1 MASPPRPRSPPVTR
15 SMRARAAASSERI
28 PPDVLFDVLLRLPA
42 RDLCRLRA
50 VCRSWR
56 DLTSGDPLFAAAH
69 AAAHPGPL
77 FLAKFRSDKSSVY
90 VVDLSGNVLKR
101 VTGVGSGPYYHLHGT
116 NLKLTC
122 LATDW
127 NRCRVLDPATGAVR
141 VLPESPAEEHTNR
154 VNRSNPYTYFALG
167 RIAATGEH
175 KVLRMFNRLGF
186 HNGGQQLFEVFTVSG
201 GNADAQW
208 RARQGPGLFIDEC
221 SGVVVDGVVY
231 FLTSRVYEGARCGI
245 RPDYILSFDLGT
257 EEWRR
262 DLRGP
267 ISSNAGDAK
276 VPHYTRCDLCLAELK
291 GSLVFA
297 DHREE
302 PMSMDLWFLSD
313 FENGVWVKEYHIRTH
328 SIISRLVREYHL
340 KPLLLLD
347 DGRLVF
353 YLSVKGLLLIC
364 DPGTNTFAEV
374 GIRSLDSVV
383 VYTGNLLSLGEG
395 DMV

>member
-77 FLAKFRSDKSSVY
+77 FLAKFRNDKSSVY

-101 VTGVGSGPYYHLHGT
+101 VTGVGSGPYHHLHGT
-116 NLKLTC
+116 NLNLTC

-201 GNADAQW
+201 GDADVRW

-328 SIISRLVREYHL
+328 SIISRLIREYHL

-347 DGRLVF
+347 DGRLLF

-374 GIRSLDSVV
+374 GIRSLDSVG